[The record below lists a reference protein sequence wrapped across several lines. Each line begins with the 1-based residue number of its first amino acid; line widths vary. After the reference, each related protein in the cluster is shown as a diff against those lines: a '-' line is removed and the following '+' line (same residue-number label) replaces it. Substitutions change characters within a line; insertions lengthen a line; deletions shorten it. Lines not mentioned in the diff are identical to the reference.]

1 MRKSLFFVIL
11 MTCAF
16 LLKAQQQNRCGN
28 FSGVNVIFEADS
40 IIPNS
45 TKTVICNFDTAYI
58 KSPVYR
64 TVSLYKYVNSNG
76 TKVSRFILSED
87 DDFVYDQC
95 SEYQV
100 VTMPTNI
107 SVNDFVVYRDTL
119 YFCGQRSVL
128 NNLDFITYGFIA
140 SIPIADL
147 FAQGADS
154 ANFIGCGYEINKL
167 LVFPDK
173 NNKSHTSVFAT
184 GTRKF
189 TPEPYA
195 LPVEHLGDPTVWVI
209 PPDEYYDFVLLHDFS
224 STTMHYVECP
234 SKNTIEKIQD
244 IAVSAGCVEFVSL
257 KYPID
262 TSNGALFYT
271 NDNYLTSQQMVYRK
285 FSSGNLQERKTNY
298 IDIRFY
304 NRTTD
309 TYFDDNTKKGIFNV
323 KFDLLSGDNFLLSFN
338 YYSPGYHATIVNR
351 VRFNM
356 GTQNSRFV
364 NLLSSRVYEG
374 TSARFIKDYKYIVN
388 SQRLMLLM
396 EDNNNHDGV
405 YDLNLQTNGNN
416 YFYND
421 TPTQMYNCTEI
432 VPKDVFGNS
441 SAAWSDIGSFNGII
455 RMKNDGFRLV
465 GTYPYWGSDN
475 LAFFQFVRLKTS
487 SCHDNIIRTIKNTP
501 FPINTFEY
509 ETSINELTPQTVS
522 IGVQKFLMPE
532 YVKTKGDYKCTNAF
546 IGNIQ

>member
-16 LLKAQQQNRCGN
+16 LLKAQQQDRCGN

-154 ANFIGCGYEINKL
+154 ANFIRCGHEINKL

-195 LPVEHLGDPTVWVI
+195 LPLEHFDDPTVWVF

-234 SKNTIEKIQD
+234 SKNTSKKFKTLPYRQ
-244 IAVSAGCVEFVSL
+244 AVWNLSL
-257 KYPID
+257 
-262 TSNGALFYT
+262 
-271 NDNYLTSQQMVYRK
+271 
-285 FSSGNLQERKTNY
+285 
-298 IDIRFY
+298 
-304 NRTTD
+304 
-309 TYFDDNTKKGIFNV
+309 
-323 KFDLLSGDNFLLSFN
+323 
-338 YYSPGYHATIVNR
+338 
-351 VRFNM
+351 
-356 GTQNSRFV
+356 
-364 NLLSSRVYEG
+364 
-374 TSARFIKDYKYIVN
+374 
-388 SQRLMLLM
+388 
-396 EDNNNHDGV
+396 
-405 YDLNLQTNGNN
+405 
-416 YFYND
+416 
-421 TPTQMYNCTEI
+421 
-432 VPKDVFGNS
+432 
-441 SAAWSDIGSFNGII
+441 
-455 RMKNDGFRLV
+455 
-465 GTYPYWGSDN
+465 
-475 LAFFQFVRLKTS
+475 
-487 SCHDNIIRTIKNTP
+487 
-501 FPINTFEY
+501 
-509 ETSINELTPQTVS
+509 
-522 IGVQKFLMPE
+522 
-532 YVKTKGDYKCTNAF
+532 
-546 IGNIQ
+546 

>member
-16 LLKAQQQNRCGN
+16 LLKAQQQDRCGN

-64 TVSLYKYVNSNG
+64 TVSLYKYVKSNG

-100 VTMPTNI
+100 VTMPANI

-119 YFCGQRSVL
+119 YFCGQREVI
-128 NNLDFITYGFIA
+128 NNLNATFYGFIA

-154 ANFIGCGYEINKL
+154 ANFIRCGYEINKL

-195 LPVEHLGDPTVWVI
+195 LPVEHLGDPTVWVF

-234 SKNTIEKIQD
+234 SKTPSKKFKTLPYRQD
-244 IAVSAGCVEFVSL
+244 VWNLSL
-257 KYPID
+257 
-262 TSNGALFYT
+262 
-271 NDNYLTSQQMVYRK
+271 
-285 FSSGNLQERKTNY
+285 
-298 IDIRFY
+298 
-304 NRTTD
+304 
-309 TYFDDNTKKGIFNV
+309 
-323 KFDLLSGDNFLLSFN
+323 
-338 YYSPGYHATIVNR
+338 
-351 VRFNM
+351 
-356 GTQNSRFV
+356 
-364 NLLSSRVYEG
+364 
-374 TSARFIKDYKYIVN
+374 
-388 SQRLMLLM
+388 
-396 EDNNNHDGV
+396 
-405 YDLNLQTNGNN
+405 
-416 YFYND
+416 
-421 TPTQMYNCTEI
+421 
-432 VPKDVFGNS
+432 
-441 SAAWSDIGSFNGII
+441 
-455 RMKNDGFRLV
+455 
-465 GTYPYWGSDN
+465 
-475 LAFFQFVRLKTS
+475 
-487 SCHDNIIRTIKNTP
+487 
-501 FPINTFEY
+501 
-509 ETSINELTPQTVS
+509 
-522 IGVQKFLMPE
+522 
-532 YVKTKGDYKCTNAF
+532 
-546 IGNIQ
+546 